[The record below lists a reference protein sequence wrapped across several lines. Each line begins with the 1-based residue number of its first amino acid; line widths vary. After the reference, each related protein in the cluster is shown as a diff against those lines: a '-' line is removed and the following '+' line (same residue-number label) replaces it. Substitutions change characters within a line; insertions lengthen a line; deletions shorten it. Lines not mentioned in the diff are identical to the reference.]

1 MRVHRRAAGPFTL
14 VLTLT
19 MLASS
24 CVPPPPAFDPG
35 VGMLAAVAELDLDE
49 IQQANVLRAAREFTV
64 RIRTLGCDRLGTGSG
79 FVIGDG
85 LIVTNRHVVGQPQEI
100 SISTWDGR
108 SFDAR
113 VQGIAQDADLAVIQ
127 VVDAD
132 LPSATLR
139 DEPAVVG
146 EPVAAIGY
154 PGGGSAVI
162 TTGHVLGFVEGGVL
176 GEAVPSIRV
185 DAEVRQG
192 NSGGPLID
200 MDGQVIGVIF
210 ALTAQD
216 GDGLAV
222 PIDALLERIDQRGF
236 TPPTGC

>member
-1 MRVHRRAAGPFTL
+1 VTGLLALAAL
-14 VLTLT
+14 
-19 MLASS
+19 LAA
-24 CVPPPPAFDPG
+24 CVPPPPPFDPG
-35 VGMLAAVAELDLDE
+35 VGMMAEVSELDLDE
-49 IQQANVLRAAREFTV
+49 LEQANVLRAAREFTV

-85 LIVTNRHVVGQPQEI
+85 LIVTNRHVVGQPREI

-113 VQGIAQDADLAVIQ
+113 VEGIAQDADLAVIQ
-127 VVDAD
+127 VVGAD

-139 DEPAVVG
+139 DAPAVVG
-146 EPVAAIGY
+146 ESVAAIGY
-154 PGGGSAVI
+154 PGGGSATI
-162 TTGHVLGFVEGGVL
+162 TTGRVLGFVEGGVL
-176 GEAVPSIRV
+176 GETVPSIRV

-200 MDGQVIGVIF
+200 MEGQVIGVIF

-222 PIDALLERIDQRGF
+222 PIAALLERLDQRGF
-236 TPPTGC
+236 IPPAGC

>member
-1 MRVHRRAAGPFTL
+1 MRTRPRAAKAAAAL
-14 VLTLT
+14 ALMLLT
-19 MLASS
+19 AA
-24 CVPPPPAFDPG
+24 CVPPPPPFDPS
-35 VGMLAAVAELDLDE
+35 VGMLAEVSELDLDE
-49 IQQANVLRAAREFTV
+49 LQQADVLRAAREFTV

-85 LIVTNRHVVGQPQEI
+85 LIVTNRHVVGQPREI

-113 VQGIAQDADLAVIQ
+113 VEGIAQDADLAVIQ
-127 VVDAD
+127 VVGTD
-132 LPSATLR
+132 LPAATLR
-139 DEPAVVG
+139 DAPAVVG
-146 EPVAAIGY
+146 EAVAAIGY
-154 PGGGSAVI
+154 PGGGGAVI
-162 TTGHVLGFVEGGVL
+162 TTGRVLGFVEGGLL

-200 MDGQVIGVIF
+200 MEGQVVGVIF

-222 PIDALLERIDQRGF
+222 PIGALLERLDQRGF
-236 TPPTGC
+236 TPPAGC

>member
-1 MRVHRRAAGPFTL
+1 VTGLLALAAL
-14 VLTLT
+14 
-19 MLASS
+19 LAA
-24 CVPPPPAFDPG
+24 CVPPPPPFDPG
-35 VGMLAAVAELDLDE
+35 VGMMAEVSELDLDE
-49 IQQANVLRAAREFTV
+49 LEQANVLRAAREFTV

-85 LIVTNRHVVGQPQEI
+85 LIVTNRHVVGQPREI

-113 VQGIAQDADLAVIQ
+113 VEGIAQDADLAVIQ
-127 VVDAD
+127 VVGAD

-139 DEPAVVG
+139 DAPAVVG
-146 EPVAAIGY
+146 ESVAAIGY
-154 PGGGSAVI
+154 PGGGSATI
-162 TTGHVLGFVEGGVL
+162 TTGRVLGFVEGGVL
-176 GEAVPSIRV
+176 GETVPSIRV

-200 MDGQVIGVIF
+200 MEGQVIGVIF

-222 PIDALLERIDQRGF
+222 PIAALLERLDQRGF
-236 TPPTGC
+236 TPPAGC